1 MPSLSFDIAAASV
14 IGREHSRAARNNQDA
29 FCVDAC
35 AQGLAAVVTDGCG
48 SGSHSELG
56 AQAGAR
62 QVVASAL
69 RLLRQGERVDGGGFL
84 SLLRESSLE
93 LLRGLAHSLGKGGLQ
108 DCLLF
113 TVVGAVVTPEHTLVF
128 SAGDGVWALN
138 GRVHPLGPFPGNA
151 PPYLA
156 YGLLPESAVPFVPQA
171 LVSTAEVESLLLGT
185 DGVGDLARL
194 AEALVPERDE
204 PVGPLSQYWRE
215 ERYFRNP
222 DALRR
227 RLSLLA
233 RESVRVDAVSH
244 RLVRSPALLPDDTT
258 LVVLRRRAAEA
269 GRA

>member
-1 MPSLSFDIAAASV
+1 MSSLPFDIAAASV
-14 IGREHSRAARNNQDA
+14 TGREHSRAGRNNQDA
-29 FCVDAC
+29 FCFGAC
-35 AQGLAAVVTDGCG
+35 DEGVAAVVADGCG

-69 RLLRQGERVDGGGFL
+69 RLLRDGARPEDAGFL
-84 SLLRESSLE
+84 GLLQERSLSFLRD
-93 LLRGLAHSLGKGGLQ
+93 LAGALGKGCLQ

-113 TVVGAVVTPEHTLVF
+113 TLVGAVVTPSHTLVF

-138 GRVHPLGPFPGNA
+138 GQVHPLGPFPGNA

-156 YGLLPESAVPFVPQA
+156 YGLMPESLVPLLRQA
-171 LVSTAEVESLLLGT
+171 LVPTPQVESLLLGT

-194 AEALVPERDE
+194 ADALVPEHDE
-204 PVGPLSQYWRE
+204 PVGPLSQFWRE

-227 RLSLLA
+227 RLSLLC
-233 RESVRVDAVSH
+233 RESLRAGAPGQRPVRTPS
-244 RLVRSPALLPDDTT
+244 LLPDDTT
-258 LVVLRRRAAEA
+258 LVVLRRRPGEP

>member
-1 MPSLSFDIAAASV
+1 MSSLPFDIAAASV
-14 IGREHSRAARNNQDA
+14 IGREHSRAGRNNQDA
-29 FCVDAC
+29 FCFDSC
-35 AQGLAAVVTDGCG
+35 EQGFAAVVADGCG

-69 RLLRQGERVDGGGFL
+69 RLLRDGERVEGSGFL
-84 SLLRESSLE
+84 GLLREGSLSFLRE
-93 LLRGLAHSLGKGGLQ
+93 LARSLGKGGLQ

-138 GRVHPLGPFPGNA
+138 GHVHALGPFPGNA
-151 PPYLA
+151 PPYLS
-156 YGLLPESAVPFVPQA
+156 YGLIPDCSVPFARQA
-171 LVSTAEVESLLLGT
+171 LVPTSEVESLLLGT

-194 AEALVPERDE
+194 SEALVPEGGDI
-204 PVGPLSQYWRE
+204 VGPLSQFWRE
-215 ERYFRNP
+215 PRYFRNP

-227 RLSLLA
+227 RLSLLS
-233 RESVRVDAVSH
+233 REAVRVDPVSH
-244 RLVRSPALLPDDTT
+244 RLVRTPGLLPDDTT
-258 LVVLRRRAAEA
+258 LVVLRRRSAEA

>member
-1 MPSLSFDIAAASV
+1 MSSLPFDIAAASV
-14 IGREHSRAARNNQDA
+14 IGREHSRAGRNNQDA
-29 FCVDAC
+29 FCFEGSE
-35 AQGLAAVVTDGCG
+35 QGFVAVVADGCG

-69 RLLRQGERVDGGGFL
+69 RLLREGERVEGSGFL
-84 SLLRESSLE
+84 GLLREGSLAFLRE
-93 LLRGLAHSLGKGGLQ
+93 LACSFGRGGVQ

-138 GRVHPLGPFPGNA
+138 GQVRPLGPFPGNA

-156 YGLLPESAVPFVPQA
+156 YGLLPDCSVPFARQA
-171 LVSTAEVESLLLGT
+171 LVPTSEVESLLLGT

-194 AEALVPERDE
+194 SEALVPEGGDI
-204 PVGPLSQYWRE
+204 VGPLSQFWRE
-215 ERYFRNP
+215 ARYFRNP

-227 RLSLLA
+227 RLSVLS
-233 RESVRVDAVSH
+233 REAVRVDPVSH
-244 RLVRSPALLPDDTT
+244 RLVRTPGLLPDDTT
-258 LVVLRRRAAEA
+258 LVVLRRRPAEA

>member
-1 MPSLSFDIAAASV
+1 MPSLPFDIAAASV
-14 IGREHSRAARNNQDA
+14 IGREHSRAGRNNQDA
-29 FCVDAC
+29 FRVDSC
-35 AQGLAAVVTDGCG
+35 EQGLVAIVADGCG

-62 QVVASAL
+62 HVVASAL
-69 RLLRQGERVDGGGFL
+69 H
-84 SLLRESSLE
+84 LLREGARLDGNDFLA
-93 LLRGLAHSLGKGGLQ
+93 LLRERSLSFLRELAHSLGRGCLQ

-128 SAGDGVWALN
+128 SAGDGLWALN
-138 GRVHPLGPFPGNA
+138 GQARALGPFPGNA

-156 YGLLPESAVPFVPQA
+156 YGLIPDSLVPFVPQA
-171 LVSTAEVESLLLGT
+171 LVPTAEVRSLLLGT
-185 DGVGDLARL
+185 DGAGDLARL

-204 PVGPLSQYWRE
+204 PVGPLAQYWSE

-233 RESVRVDAVSH
+233 RESVHVDSVSH
-244 RLVRSPALLPDDTT
+244 RLVRTPGLLPDDTT
-258 LVVLRRRAAEA
+258 LVVLRRRSGEV